1 MLHIFHFGVHPEKEC
16 YKAALWMLGFDR
28 GEKVTGTEA
37 PLEQG
42 VLSISSSAVRDQLE
56 RVLSADGFKR
66 SPRMAGFLRFV
77 VSETLAGN
85 ADRLKEYVIA
95 VDVFGR
101 DTSFDPNTS
110 AVVRVEASRLR
121 HRLQE
126 YFLGPGR
133 DDPIEIALPPGSYVP
148 SFKTRS
154 RHEDLGPASK
164 TPLALPDKP
173 SIAVLPFTNIGDD
186 IEQGYFADGIVED
199 LITALSR
206 INWLFV
212 TARSSTF
219 TYKGRAVDVR
229 QVGSEMGVGY
239 VVEGSVR
246 RAGGRIRVSAQLID
260 ATTGNHL
267 WARHLDRDMGE
278 IFALQDEITDMIAG
292 TIEPELGAAE
302 RERAVRRPPESL
314 EAWGLYQRGLD
325 HMYRFTAEDNQEAQ
339 RLLGLAA
346 VADPRF
352 AAPLGAQ
359 AYVLFI
365 DFILGFADD
374 PDQVRGEAVA
384 AGRAGVARDGKD
396 PMARFGLGRALNLTG
411 DIESALSELTTAL
424 ELNPN
429 FALAHLGVGVSLLI
443 ARRPYE
449 AIEALDIAI
458 RLSPHDPILWTME
471 AARARAYIEIGDD
484 EHAVSDAWRACRH
497 PNTSF
502 WAYLT
507 LVSALANLG
516 RDAEVET
523 ARAALFE
530 LWPEFSM
537 STFANIDPLPPA
549 ATRRWRE
556 GLHKAGFDYP
566 TTTEPG
572 GYA

>member
-95 VDVFGR
+95 VGVFGR

-148 SFKTRS
+148 SFNTRS

-164 TPLALPDKP
+164 APLALPDKP

-186 IEQGYFADGIVED
+186 TKQGYFADGIVED

-212 TARSSTF
+212 TARNSTF

-229 QVGSEMGVGY
+229 QVGREMGVRY

-267 WARHLDRDMGE
+267 WARHFDRDMGD
-278 IFALQDEITDMIAG
+278 IFALQDEITGMIAG
-292 TIEPELGAAE
+292 AIEPELGVAE
-302 RERAVRRPPESL
+302 RNRAVRRPPESL

-325 HMYRFTAEDNQEAQ
+325 HMYRFTAEDNREA
-339 RLLGLAA
+339 RRFLGQAA
-346 VADPRF
+346 AGDLRF
-352 AAPLGAQ
+352 APPLGAL
-359 AYVLFI
+359 AYV
-365 DFILGFADD
+365 GFLDVIHGFSDAREL
-374 PDQVRGEAVA
+374 VLAEAVA
-384 AGRAGVARDGKD
+384 AGRDGVARDGKD
-396 PMARFGLGRALNLTG
+396 PMARFGLGRALSLTG
-411 DIESALSELTTAL
+411 NIESAISELTIAL

-429 FALAHLGVGVSLLI
+429 FALAHLGFGMAFWI
-443 ARRPYE
+443 ARRSHE

-471 AARARAYIEIGDD
+471 CGRALNYIELGED
-484 EHAVSDAWRACRH
+484 EHAVSDARAACRH
-497 PNTSF
+497 QNTSF
-502 WAYLT
+502 WAYLA
-507 LVSALANLG
+507 LLSALANLG
-516 RDAEVET
+516 RAAEVEKV
-523 ARAALFE
+523 RDALFE
-530 LWPEFSM
+530 SWPDFSM
-537 STFANIDPLPPA
+537 STFANMVLIPPA
-549 ATRRWRE
+549 ATCRWRE
-556 GLHKAGFDYP
+556 GLHKAGFDFP
-566 TTTEPG
+566 ATTEPR

>member
-1 MLHIFHFGVHPEKEC
+1 
-16 YKAALWMLGFDR
+16 
-28 GEKVTGTEA
+28 VTRSENA
-37 PLEQG
+37 SEQG
-42 VLSISSSAVRDQLE
+42 VSPVSPNAVRAQME

-95 VDVFGR
+95 VEVFGR
-101 DTSFDPNTS
+101 DASFDPNTS

-133 DDPIEIALPPGSYVP
+133 DDPIHIALPPGSYVP
-148 SFKTRS
+148 RFKTGS
-154 RHEDLGPASK
+154 RREQRVPGSGV
-164 TPLALPDKP
+164 PLPLPDKP

-186 IEQGYFADGIVED
+186 AEQGYFADGIVED

-212 TARSSTF
+212 TARNSTF

-229 QVGSEMGVGY
+229 QVGSEMGVRY

-246 RAGGRIRVSAQLID
+246 RAGGQIRVSAQLID

-267 WARHLDRDMGE
+267 WAHNLDRDMGD

-292 TIEPELGAAE
+292 AIEPELGAAE
-302 RERAVRRPPESL
+302 RARAVRRPPESL

-325 HMYRFTAEDNQEAQ
+325 HMYRFTSEDNREAR

-346 VADPRF
+346 AADVRF
-352 AAPLGAQ
+352 APPLGAL
-359 AYVLFI
+359 AYVRFL
-365 DFILGFADD
+365 DFILGFTDD
-374 PDQVRGEAVA
+374 PERARAEAVA
-384 AGRAGVARDGKD
+384 AGRAAVARDGKD
-396 PMARFGLGRALNLTG
+396 AMARFGLGRALKLTG
-411 DIESALSELTTAL
+411 DIESALSELTIAL

-429 FALAHLGVGVSLLI
+429 FALAHLGFGMALFI
-443 ARRPYE
+443 TERYHE

-458 RLSPHDPILWTME
+458 RLSPHDPVLWTME
-471 AARARAYIEIGDD
+471 SARAMALIEIGED
-484 EHAVSDAWRACRH
+484 EHAVSDARAACRH

-507 LVSALANLG
+507 LSSALANLG
-516 RDAEVET
+516 RDAEVEK
-523 ARAALFE
+523 ARDALFE
-530 LWPEFSM
+530 SWPDFSM
-537 STFANIDPLPPA
+537 SAFANMMPLPPA

-556 GLHKAGFDYP
+556 GLHKAGFDFP
-566 TTTEPG
+566 TTESG
-572 GYA
+572 DDA